1 MERLAKIGT
10 VIGII
15 AGALG
20 IYVFINDE
28 MRARF
33 FPNLTPAT
41 KADVEEQ
48 MRLSEERIV
57 SVVQSSVAS
66 AMASAEARGDNVSET
81 EQGNFE
87 AALTSLLASDDPT
100 LNDAKFL
107 AVSGQTDAAARTLFD
122 MAELPSTAADP
133 IPEKDRAE
141 LLRSAGDIL
150 VPSDPEK
157 ALAAYRKALEL
168 DPDNA
173 ILATRVQQLAA
184 ATAKQNAAPVIA
196 NAQFEYD
203 GLLFEFE
210 GCETDETLKC
220 ILSVTNSTPDTVSL
234 YVEQA
239 WAMGEFSR
247 WNRGR
252 QRTIRATN
260 GGGWNVPSLEAS
272 QIEIGFDRSAN
283 VLQYL
288 SLNLKVNNVSY
299 QKVFRDLPVRGG
311 RDVEVRQLRPIDPAH
326 PERAFV
332 ISDVQF
338 HFLGCSNPDAPICRI
353 DVTNTGRDNIRVGA
367 KTSYAYDENSEVQS
381 SVQPDMDAENSSS
394 TTIPPGVTSGW
405 TVNFRRPADYLQL
418 FELQFSVD
426 DQNHYRLFR
435 DMPLTSGPLP
445 AIKSLDLD
453 AAATPDGVYEAHGI
467 QFVFTGC
474 SNPDAPRC
482 VTDIRNTT
490 DEYLNVR
497 VSRATG
503 MVNGEEISSSR
514 LSMEAHGNSY
524 GNLPPGLTTSLIN
537 EFRTPVAQF
546 DSLQLAYSV
555 EGQSA
560 GKTLESIVVE

>member
-1 MERLAKIGT
+1 
-10 VIGII
+10 
-15 AGALG
+15 
-20 IYVFINDE
+20 
-28 MRARF
+28 
-33 FPNLTPAT
+33 
-41 KADVEEQ
+41 
-48 MRLSEERIV
+48 
-57 SVVQSSVAS
+57 
-66 AMASAEARGDNVSET
+66 
-81 EQGNFE
+81 
-87 AALTSLLASDDPT
+87 
-100 LNDAKFL
+100 
-107 AVSGQTDAAARTLFD
+107 
-122 MAELPSTAADP
+122 
-133 IPEKDRAE
+133 
-141 LLRSAGDIL
+141 
-150 VPSDPEK
+150 
-157 ALAAYRKALEL
+157 
-168 DPDNA
+168 
-173 ILATRVQQLAA
+173 
-184 ATAKQNAAPVIA
+184 
-196 NAQFEYD
+196 
-203 GLLFEFE
+203 
-210 GCETDETLKC
+210 
-220 ILSVTNSTPDTVSL
+220 
-234 YVEQA
+234 
-239 WAMGEFSR
+239 
-247 WNRGR
+247 
-252 QRTIRATN
+252 
-260 GGGWNVPSLEAS
+260 
-272 QIEIGFDRSAN
+272 
-283 VLQYL
+283 
-288 SLNLKVNNVSY
+288 
-299 QKVFRDLPVRGG
+299 
-311 RDVEVRQLRPIDPAH
+311 
-326 PERAFV
+326 
-332 ISDVQF
+332 
-338 HFLGCSNPDAPICRI
+338 
-353 DVTNTGRDNIRVGA
+353 
-367 KTSYAYDENSEVQS
+367 
-381 SVQPDMDAENSSS
+381 MDAENSSS